1 MEYRID
7 ATTIL
12 SDEIL
17 AKTRGESE
25 EMFSGEEWPKF
36 VRPSTGVFVGV
47 VMIIKVLL
55 STGVLVGMA
64 RAKSRGVLIGMARAK
79 STGVRIGLAR
89 NN

>member
-1 MEYRID
+1 VEYRID
-7 ATTIL
+7 ETTIL

-17 AKTRGESE
+17 AKTRGKPE

-47 VMIIKVLL
+47 VIIKVLL

-64 RAKSRGVLIGMARAK
+64 RAKS
-79 STGVRIGLAR
+79 TGVRIGLAR
-89 NN
+89 KD